1 MAPVVSKIENISLYV
16 HLEGKIVNRSL
27 LKVEAANWTSYL
39 F

>member
-1 MAPVVSKIENISLYV
+1 MTPEVSKIENISLYV
-16 HLEGKIVNRSL
+16 DLEGKIVNGSL